1 MKVEFAEITYPSSVT
16 QPKSSSQSELESVYE
31 RVIYQIS
38 YARER
43 HPPMKSEFEAYTII
57 REEMEEFFDS
67 VKQNEPDL
75 SELYQVVACCLM
87 ALEDVYGWD
96 KFTFNRSTN
105 TGWAKVGEN
114 PTIYHMY
121 GVGQYY
127 FDMYWDDVRGNQS
140 KSHQERDLML
150 MAQYIFDGLV
160 FFLCDLRVRWGLGMN
175 RRTNW
180 ENKFYFENL

>member
-1 MKVEFAEITYPSSVT
+1 MILKTAEITYPSSVT
-16 QPKSSSQSELESVYE
+16 QIKNNSLSELESIHDKIV
-31 RVIYQIS
+31 YQIS

-75 SELYQVVACCLM
+75 TELYQVVACCLM
-87 ALEDVYGWD
+87 ALEDVYGWTE
-96 KFTFNRSTN
+96 FTFNRSAN
-105 TGWAKVGEN
+105 SGWAKVGEN
-114 PTIYHMY
+114 PTIYQIY

-127 FDMYWDDVRGNQS
+127 FDMYWDDVRDNQS
-140 KSHQERDLML
+140 RSHQERDLKC

-160 FFLCDLRVRWGLGMN
+160 FFLCDLRGRWNGEHCK
-175 RRTNW
+175 RKNW
-180 ENKFYFENL
+180 ETKFYCDNL